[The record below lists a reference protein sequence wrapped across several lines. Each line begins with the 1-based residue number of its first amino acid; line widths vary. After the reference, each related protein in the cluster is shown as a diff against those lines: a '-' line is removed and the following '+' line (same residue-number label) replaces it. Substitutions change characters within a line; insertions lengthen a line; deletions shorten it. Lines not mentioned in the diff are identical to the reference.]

1 MTGLD
6 LMVDQIMGRPEGTLE
21 GPELVLA
28 GLMPENQAGQWKL
41 FHLAGGQLRQ
51 QDLKELSFRKLLFLI
66 QGDQL
71 KTFCFN
77 EGDPVPP
84 ELQEVID
91 HLGTLGLKVVNVV
104 GYGQLPALSYSPA
117 IMAVGLT
124 NMM

>member
-1 MTGLD
+1 
-6 LMVDQIMGRPEGTLE
+6 MGRPEGTLE

-66 QGDQL
+66 RGDQL
-71 KTFCFN
+71 KTFCSN

-91 HLGTLGLKVVNVV
+91 YLGTLGLKVVNVV
-104 GYGQLPALSYSPA
+104 G
-117 IMAVGLT
+117 
-124 NMM
+124 